1 MKGLFIPGI
10 TAEMFRNGCL
20 ESIEELMARGE
31 MFDIEYLP
39 WTHYQQGCDTTN
51 DEWLERIDKI
61 RAKIEEIAD
70 EEQEYDEQ
78 WARGLR
84 YATKIIDDYKAESE
98 G

>member
-1 MKGLFIPGI
+1 MKGLFIPEI
-10 TAEMFRNGCL
+10 TAEMFRNECL

-31 MFDIEYLP
+31 MFDIDYLP
-39 WTHYQQGCDTTN
+39 GAHYLQGHDTAN

-61 RAKIEEIAD
+61 RAKIEQIAD

-84 YATKIIDDYKAESE
+84 YATTIIDDYKAESE
-98 G
+98 E